1 MDIKPIETHYNGYR
15 FRSRLEARWA
25 VFFDAAGIKY
35 EYEPEGYV
43 LDDGTPYLPDF
54 YLPELRAFVEI
65 KRANLPDD
73 ERESAE
79 EKCRLLS
86 AGNLDDSVLLCAGD
100 PVDMDIM
107 IFCGA
112 WAPEV
117 KKVVP
122 WEDSAFFVKGAVWL
136 EFENGETVLCGGEI
150 EKVSIVGGVKRDM
163 QHNRKLPIVI
173 YHPTSI
179 VPSSLMLYE
188 RGDIDECCRK
198 AREAR
203 FEYNENHESSVI
215 TRRAGNEWM
224 KIGSMNLPTRD
235 KMLDLVS
242 GALNGHKMYEVLIIR
257 FMRKAETAVNKGII
271 SENPYKGISFAE
283 HLLVKQNEI
292 KESYKVLD

>member
-73 ERESAE
+73 ERENAE

-100 PVDMDIM
+100 PVDMDIT

-112 WAPEV
+112 WDNDL
-117 KKVVP
+117 KRTIP
-122 WEDSAFFVKGAVWL
+122 WEDSAFFADGAVW
-136 EFENGETVLCGGEI
+136 FSFVENETILCGGEVG
-150 EKVSIVGGVKRDM
+150 KVSIVAGVKRDIH
-163 QHNRKLPIVI
+163 HNQKLPIVF
-173 YHPTSI
+173 YCPNSI
-179 VPSSLMLYE
+179 VPSSLLIYE
-188 RGDIDECCRK
+188 RGDINKSCQK

-203 FEYNENHESSVI
+203 FEYRH
-215 TRRAGNEWM
+215 T
-224 KIGSMNLPTRD
+224 
-235 KMLDLVS
+235 
-242 GALNGHKMYEVLIIR
+242 H
-257 FMRKAETAVNKGII
+257 
-271 SENPYKGISFAE
+271 
-283 HLLVKQNEI
+283 
-292 KESYKVLD
+292 